1 MSHTIKHSIFINPN
15 GLLFRPQVHI
25 CRPNY
30 CSALCTNIRF
40 EFALPVFNCMSVWAS
55 LLTQYRENSEQ
66 RQQWTESALLQTSCN
81 SQQRRQQLL
90 HIWCVS
96 ERPYSSDTH
105 SHIHS
110 DCSNTHIHTHHAITS
125 LHSHTQR
132 HDTHRDTSHTH
143 TLNTHIHCHIT
154 TLPGALP
161 GDNGLEKSNLN
172 GGCP

>member
-66 RQQWTESALLQTSCN
+66 RQPFFRQAVTVSRGDSNYCTSDVCRNDPIPQT
-81 SQQRRQQLL
+81 
-90 HIWCVS
+90 HTVT
-96 ERPYSSDTH
+96 YTVTAATH
-105 SHIHS
+105 TYTHTMPSHHF
-110 DCSNTHIHTHHAITS
+110 T
-125 LHSHTQR
+125 R
-132 HDTHRDTSHTH
+132 THRDTTHTETHHTH
-143 TLNTHIHCHIT
+143 THSTHTYTVTSQHFLERC
-154 TLPGALP
+154 PGIM
-161 GDNGLEKSNLN
+161 D
-172 GGCP
+172 